1 MEVVKKAHSPPKSHS
16 PHGRALMDP
25 SRKGSVT
32 SDMLPYKMDTGSR
45 FGSNDRSIS
54 NSYRIIEPD
63 KSYRNDPE
71 HEN

>member
-1 MEVVKKAHSPPKSHS
+1 
-16 PHGRALMDP
+16 MDP
-25 SRKGSVT
+25 SRKVSVN
-32 SDMLPYKMDTGSR
+32 SDMGSR

-71 HEN
+71 NQDEHHSDFEPEDNPL

>member
-1 MEVVKKAHSPPKSHS
+1 VEVVKKAHSPPKSYS

-32 SDMLPYKMDTGSR
+32 SDMGSR

-71 HEN
+71 QEN